1 MEPSGGCGGEDRLSA
16 LPDDILV
23 LILHRIETLAAVQTS
38 ILSRRWSR
46 VWALL
51 PELHFHFAPRP
62 DRIRDALDA
71 HGGAL
76 RVLSVDSKNASPE
89 SVAAWLPVAACRLS
103 GDLDFRNQLASG
115 TQEDQWRAQRGA
127 IELPCFESATVV
139 KLDLGFLG
147 LSVRPAGVFARLT
160 ELYLRNVHFHVPCEL
175 GDAVSSPRCP
185 CLQKLVVSDTWGL
198 TKLEVNS
205 ESLLY
210 MDLTSLGGFRR
221 LFIVAP
227 ALRYLG
233 VAGCFCHCDDPSAAC
248 ISAPRVDW
256 LEWMDLY
263 DPSSVHLGEMEH
275 VDWLETYQFSVYG
288 LQSSTRNH
296 SSVWLLQLFEVVEI
310 LVLTLVYEKAKCTLR
325 RRDCPRRAAGNTA
338 TSEHEKLRLQLW
350 RQAPECDSPAVLD
363 NYQYLMD
370 CITMLPGT
378 TILHLKVI
386 ANGHAFGASLFHIL
400 RMCSGIGQLDLDLWP
415 HSTEEQTACP
425 SGCICRQQAHWKTE
439 ELQLNCLQEVEMTE
453 LVVNEHEVTLM
464 KHLFNW
470 ATVLKIL
477 RVTFHSSVTERKAK
491 GFCQMLRS
499 FSRPETCKEFYI
511 RKGTDKVL
519 YVPEE

>member
-23 LILHRIETLAAVQTS
+23 LILRRIETLAAVQTS

-51 PELHFHFAPRP
+51 QELHFHFAPRP
-62 DRIRDALDA
+62 DRIPDALDA

-76 RVLSVDSKNASPE
+76 RVLSVESENASPE
-89 SVAAWLPVAACRLS
+89 SVAAWLPVAARRLS
-103 GDLDFRNQLASG
+103 GDLDFRNMASG

-147 LSVRPAGVFARLT
+147 LSLRPAGVFARLT

-288 LQSSTRNH
+288 LPSSTRNH
-296 SSVWLLQLFEVVEI
+296 SSVWLLQLFEAVEI
-310 LVLTLVYEKAKCTLR
+310 LVLTLVYEK
-325 RRDCPRRAAGNTA
+325 
-338 TSEHEKLRLQLW
+338 
-350 RQAPECDSPAVLD
+350 VLD

-425 SGCICRQQAHWKTE
+425 SGCICRQQALWKTE
-439 ELQLNCLQEVEMTE
+439 ELQLNYLQEVEMTE
-453 LVVNEHEVTLM
+453 LVVNEHEVTFM
-464 KHLFNW
+464 KQLFNW
-470 ATVLKIL
+470 ATVLKML
-477 RVTFHSSVTERKAK
+477 RVTFHSSVTESKAK
-491 GFCQMLRS
+491 EFCQMLRI

-519 YVPEE
+519 YLPEE